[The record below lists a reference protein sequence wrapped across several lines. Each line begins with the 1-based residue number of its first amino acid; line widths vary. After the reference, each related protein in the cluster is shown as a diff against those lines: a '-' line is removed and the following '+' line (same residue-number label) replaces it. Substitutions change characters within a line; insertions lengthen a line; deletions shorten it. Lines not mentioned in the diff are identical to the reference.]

1 MNYDKFLYC
10 GLDIFNTKGT
20 EIGTQF
26 IVGVDND
33 KNIFNIF
40 CEENPGTYKFY
51 DLPFNYLS
59 FVDREIDGSVVR
71 LIKHRKPTIEKKLR
85 AYNEALVV
93 LKEV

>member
-10 GLDIFNTKGT
+10 GLNIFNSKGT

-40 CEENPGTYKFY
+40 CEENPGAYKFY
-51 DLPFNYLS
+51 DLPFTYLG

-71 LIKHRKPTIEKKLR
+71 LIKHRRPTIEKKLR
-85 AYNEALVV
+85 AYNEALGVF
-93 LKEV
+93 KEV